1 MDSITGMIYSLL
13 AEMEVAGKT
22 TEVTGMRWD
31 GWFMLIFGVL
41 LLYGGV
47 GWCLWIAAGRG
58 NRAVWDKEEGEEE
71 DEEEPSIEL
80 MNE

>member
-13 AEMEVAGKT
+13 AETEIAGKT

-31 GWFMLIFGVL
+31 GWLMLIFGIL

-47 GWCLWIAAGRG
+47 GWCLWIAARRG
-58 NRAVWDKEEGEEE
+58 NKAVWDEEE
-71 DEEEPSIEL
+71 EENEEEEEPAIEL